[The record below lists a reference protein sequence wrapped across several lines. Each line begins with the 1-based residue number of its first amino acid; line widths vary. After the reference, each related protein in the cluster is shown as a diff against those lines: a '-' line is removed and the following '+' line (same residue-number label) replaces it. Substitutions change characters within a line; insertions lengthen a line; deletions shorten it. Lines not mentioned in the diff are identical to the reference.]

1 MRVRKPT
8 DLGALARDRR
18 ELLNWSQQ
26 ELAERV
32 GVSRRWVNEFEA
44 GKGNV
49 RVRLVFDAL
58 TALGV
63 ELEVVDRGPAQ

>member
-1 MRVRKPT
+1 MRKPS

-18 ELLNWSQQ
+18 EALAWSQQ
-26 ELAERV
+26 ELADRV
-32 GVSRRWVNEFEA
+32 GVSRRWVNEFES

-63 ELEVVDRGPAQ
+63 DLEVVDDGGQR